1 MNSRRLGIISQFAGI
16 ALLVYGLIP
25 CLVFVVGEPRLL
37 FWVAERAYGSPYLGA
52 VQTLGPRE
60 WLYVGLCMMF
70 LGVLLFS
77 IGCRCLANANQ
88 SIPLPSES
96 IAVSANWIGRMQ
108 RGAIKFFTML
118 LFAIVLYIGTFS
130 YWWLR
135 SETNTYPM
143 GDRQRWEVHFE
154 FNALT
159 YHAAPVWAPAW
170 WWMEKVCGYGYG
182 DWGIG
187 PLASDTVCTYAKSLK
202 RDPQF
207 SGLVFRPWD
216 EVRAQR
222 ISCVN
227 NLKQIGLA
235 FQVFQ
240 GDNGDQY
247 PYNLSTNA
255 GGTLELCARDK
266 DGFDSNVVL
275 NFQVMSNELNTPKI
289 LVCPKDRAKQP
300 VSNFGDLTAMNVTYR
315 LRTGTN
321 ITEAHPKEILVV
333 CPIDGNTL
341 YTDGTVTGEID
352 DPRAMR
358 VR

>member
-1 MNSRRLGIISQFAGI
+1 MNNCRLGIIGQFVGI
-16 ALLVYGLIP
+16 ALLLYGLIP
-25 CLVFVVGEPRLL
+25 CVVFIVGEPGLL
-37 FWVAERAYGSPYLGA
+37 FWVPERAYGSPYLGA
-52 VQTLGPRE
+52 VQTLGPQE
-60 WLYVGLCMMF
+60 WLYVGLCMML
-70 LGVLLFS
+70 LGGLLFAM
-77 IGCRCLANANQ
+77 GCRCQAKAEQGIDVSN
-88 SIPLPSES
+88 ES
-96 IAVSANWIGRMQ
+96 TVVRTNWIARMQ
-108 RGAIKFFTML
+108 RGALKLVIML
-118 LFAIVLYIGTFS
+118 VLTIVLYIGMFS

-143 GDRQRWEVHFE
+143 GDRQRWEVRFE

-170 WWMEKVCGYGYG
+170 WWMQKVCGYGYG

-187 PLASDTVCTYAKSLK
+187 PLASDTICTYAKSLK

-216 EVRAQR
+216 TVRAQR

-235 FQVFQ
+235 FQVFE
-240 GDNGDQY
+240 GDNADHY
-247 PYNLSTNA
+247 PFNLSTNA
-255 GGTLELCARDK
+255 GGTLELCARGA
-266 DGFDSNVVL
+266 DGFDSNGAL
-275 NFQVMSNELNTPKI
+275 HFQVMSNELNTPKI
-289 LVCPKDRAKQP
+289 LVCPNDHSKMQTN
-300 VSNFGDLTAMNVTYR
+300 SFGDLTAANVTYR

-321 ITEAHPKEILVV
+321 ITAAHPKEILVV

-352 DPRAMR
+352 DSRAMR
-358 VR
+358 PR